1 MSAVVERFLRYVKCN
16 TQSDPDT
23 GMVPSTPGQVMFAE
37 MLCEEMKVLG
47 MSGTEVDGNGY
58 VYGFLPSNVE
68 KEVTAVGFISHMDTS
83 PDMSGKHVRPQII
96 QNYAGTDIV
105 LDKES
110 NLVLSPEQSPELLN
124 YIGQDLITTSGN
136 SLLGADDKAGIAEIL
151 TAVEYLVNH
160 PEVKHGEI
168 YVCFTPDEEIG
179 HGTDHFDLK
188 KFRAK
193 FAYTL
198 DGGEIGELQYENFN
212 AAFARLTFKGKSF
225 HPGYAKNKMVNSIA
239 IANDFLSSM
248 PKKEVPE
255 NTLGYEGYFHVSA
268 IRGDVEETVV
278 DILIRDFDREGF
290 AWRKNTIENGVRD
303 FSRKYGL
310 NIELELKD
318 QYYNM
323 REKIEPVRYVVDIAR
338 LAMTDVGVKPLV
350 LPVRGGTDGAQLSY
364 MGLPAP
370 NLFTG
375 AHNLHGRYEYIPVNS
390 MEKAVEVVVRIAELC
405 MNV

>member
-1 MSAVVERFLRYVKCN
+1 
-16 TQSDPDT
+16 
-23 GMVPSTPGQVMFAE
+23 
-37 MLCEEMKVLG
+37 
-47 MSGTEVDGNGY
+47 
-58 VYGFLPSNVE
+58 
-68 KEVTAVGFISHMDTS
+68 
-83 PDMSGKHVRPQII
+83 
-96 QNYAGTDIV
+96 
-105 LDKES
+105 
-110 NLVLSPEQSPELLN
+110 
-124 YIGQDLITTSGN
+124 
-136 SLLGADDKAGIAEIL
+136 
-151 TAVEYLVNH
+151 
-160 PEVKHGEI
+160 
-168 YVCFTPDEEIG
+168 
-179 HGTDHFDLK
+179 
-188 KFRAK
+188 
-193 FAYTL
+193 
-198 DGGEIGELQYENFN
+198 
-212 AAFARLTFKGKSF
+212 
-225 HPGYAKNKMVNSIA
+225 MVNSIA

-255 NTLGYEGYFHVSA
+255 NTSGYEGYFHVSA

-290 AWRKNTIENGVRD
+290 AWRKNTVENGVRD

-338 LAMTDVGVKPLV
+338 QAMTDVGVKPLV

-405 MNV
+405 MKI

>member
-1 MSAVVERFLRYVKCN
+1 M
-16 TQSDPDT
+16 
-23 GMVPSTPGQVMFAE
+23 
-37 MLCEEMKVLG
+37 
-47 MSGTEVDGNGY
+47 
-58 VYGFLPSNVE
+58 
-68 KEVTAVGFISHMDTS
+68 
-83 PDMSGKHVRPQII
+83 
-96 QNYAGTDIV
+96 
-105 LDKES
+105 
-110 NLVLSPEQSPELLN
+110 
-124 YIGQDLITTSGN
+124 ITTSGN

-255 NTLGYEGYFHVSA
+255 NTSGYEGYFHVSA

-278 DILIRDFDREGF
+278 DILIRDFDREGC
-290 AWRKNTIENGVRD
+290 
-303 FSRKYGL
+303 
-310 NIELELKD
+310 
-318 QYYNM
+318 
-323 REKIEPVRYVVDIAR
+323 
-338 LAMTDVGVKPLV
+338 LAE
-350 LPVRGGTDGAQLSY
+350 
-364 MGLPAP
+364 
-370 NLFTG
+370 
-375 AHNLHGRYEYIPVNS
+375 EY
-390 MEKAVEVVVRIAELC
+390 C
-405 MNV
+405 